1 MTHSMLAVF
10 GLGGGELIILALALL
25 FFGGLLIAG
34 IGLAV
39 ALGLRLSNRPSAA
52 PRLPTEPAGAAPAAD
67 PDLPKEHANLAGT
80 RFRNGNLTGAEFD
93 NVNLTNARFHN
104 VNLSNA
110 VITAAQI
117 GGASFKH
124 VGPPPDAE
132 GIQARQRPVR
142 FEEMM
147 LCDST
152 FRKVDLSNVRI
163 SDCDL
168 TGATIDGIL
177 VTDLMAAYRK
187 QQEGG
192 IEGSSGEPPSG
203 L

>member
-1 MTHSMLAVF
+1 MLAVF
-10 GLGGGELIILALALL
+10 GLGGGEFLILVVALL
-25 FFGGLLIAG
+25 FFGGLVIAG

-39 ALGLRLSNRPSAA
+39 ALGLRLSNRQPAA
-52 PRLPTEPAGAAPAAD
+52 LPLSKEPAGTAPVVPTEPLKD
-67 PDLPKEHANLAGT
+67 HANLAGS
-80 RFRNGNLTGAEFD
+80 RFRNANLTGAEFD

-117 GGASFKH
+117 GGASMKH

-187 QQEGG
+187 QEGG
-192 IEGSSGEPPSG
+192 GREKSVGEPPSG
-203 L
+203 V